1 LIEVRGLEIPE
12 VIRDPLGAFVH
23 RLRRSL
29 PAEEV
34 GDKGLTTMSGDQRAA
49 RELFNK
55 GVALARAGEPKEAFT
70 VYDEL
75 LTRFVDKPDV
85 QEQVAWALFNMGL
98 ALGSSGRTSD
108 EIAVYDELLRRFG
121 TAIVRPQLAGLAR
134 PAWLKGEGSPSPV
147 TQERATQ
154 HAPVAWALYNKGVS
168 QGIVGRTQEALA
180 CYDELLHRF
189 GSATQSRGTK
199 EDALTVPDW
208 MKGDSQV
215 GTPQEEEAEVR
226 EPVAWAL
233 LNRGV
238 ILQSLG
244 HMPDAVA
251 VFDELLRRFS
261 EVKAT
266 SFERL
271 TRPEWLQG
279 SSQDDPHKKELRV
292 QVAWALL
299 NKATALGTLGRT
311 QDSLGTYDELL
322 RRFAG
327 LRGAATG
334 GLTRPGWLKGTQ
346 TAGPVTDPD
355 VREQVAWALFNKG
368 VTLGGLG
375 RTQEALRTYN
385 ELLARFAESR
395 EPDVREQ
402 VSRAVLN
409 TGVLEATV
417 QERMARAPASQGM
430 TLGTLGSAQD
440 PSGYFDQAVKPVQH
454 STTTDLPADSVSA
467 LMGRGVAL
475 GNVEEAIAV
484 YDEVIARFG
493 SATEVQVRKY
503 VAEAMVNQGEVLES
517 LGGKQAAIEVYDEII
532 RRFGEAWEP
541 ALREQVGRALL
552 KMETLGAVPTQ
563 PVAPEPVAH
572 QPAVQD
578 DGETLGTLGQTQEK
592 LSPGEYAT
600 ETDLPHEAA
609 QALVAKGVALGTAQE
624 ALEVFD
630 EVISRFGAAMEV
642 EVCEQVAEAMVHKAA
657 SLGTLG
663 LTTDAI
669 EVCDEVISR
678 FGQAQQT
685 VLRKQVAEAV
695 AKKGV
700 FEAIVRELQGEQEKR
715 GAQEQ
720 AAQEAREAEEKRKA
734 QEQTERRKTEERAAQ
749 EAEEKRKAQEQAEKE
764 AEEKRKAEEQS
775 AREAEEK
782 GKAED
787 EAKKEAQRREPREL
801 IEKGVALGSTEKAIA
816 VYDEV
821 VSRFQEVMDLEVR
834 ELVADALFKK
844 GLTLGALGRMEDA
857 IEACDEVMN
866 LFGNATDMSLK
877 VHVSGALVIKEVALA
892 SLGHMEAVV
901 EVCDEVMD
909 RFGEASHEGL
919 LKQVMETLSNKAVAL
934 KSLGRMEEVVQ
945 VCDEVMDRFG
955 EASHSAM
962 REKVAGAL
970 FHKWVAL
977 GTLGQMEEVIEVLD
991 EVIHRYQEAE
1001 ELSLQEQ
1008 VVRARVE
1015 KGVML
1020 GALGKTEE
1028 EIEIYDEVIA
1038 RFQDTKEV
1046 VLREQMVKALVNKG
1060 VALGTVGRAEET
1072 LTLCDEVVE
1081 RFQDAP
1087 EPVLR
1092 EQVAKALVN
1101 KGVALGTLGRME
1113 ETIEVCDEV
1122 LKRYQEEQEVVLQE
1136 QVALALVNKG
1146 VALGSSDRQE
1156 EAIAVYTEVI
1166 KRFEREMLLQGQVIR
1181 AKELRKALRKSDK
1194 GDPKKPE

>member
-1 LIEVRGLEIPE
+1 MIEVRGLELPE

-29 PAEEV
+29 PAQEV

-85 QEQVAWALFNMGL
+85 QAQVAWALFNMGL

-168 QGIVGRTQEALA
+168 LGIVGRTQESLA

-189 GSATQSRGTK
+189 GSATQTRGTK
-199 EDALTVPDW
+199 ADALTVPDW

-261 EVKAT
+261 EVKKT
-266 SFERL
+266 PMERL

-311 QDSLGTYDELL
+311 QESLGTYDELL

-346 TAGPVTDPD
+346 GSGPVTDPD

-417 QERMARAPASQGM
+417 QERMARAPASQGT

-454 STTTDLPADSVSA
+454 STTTDQPADSVSA

-517 LGGKQAAIEVYDEII
+517 LGGKQAAIEVYNEII

-541 ALREQVGRALL
+541 AMREQVGRALL

-563 PVAPEPVAH
+563 PVAPEPVAPEPVAH

-578 DGETLGTLGQTQEK
+578 DGETLGTLGHKQEK

-609 QALVAKGVALGTAQE
+609 QALVAKGVALGTPQE

-695 AKKGV
+695 AKKEA

-734 QEQTERRKTEERAAQ
+734 QELAEKEFQ
-749 EAEEKRKAQEQAEKE
+749 EAEEKRKGQEQAKNE
-764 AEEKRKAEEQS
+764 AEEKRKAEEQA
-775 AREAEEK
+775 ARETEEK
-782 GKAED
+782 GQAEE

-821 VSRFQEVMDLEVR
+821 VSRFQEVIDLEVR

-866 LFGNATDMSLK
+866 LFGNAIDISLK
-877 VHVSGALVIKEVALA
+877 VHVGGALVIKEVALA

-919 LKQVMETLSNKAVAL
+919 LKQVIETLSNKAVAL
-934 KSLGRMEEVVQ
+934 KSLGRMEELVQ
-945 VCDEVMDRFG
+945 VCDEMMDRFG
-955 EASHSAM
+955 EASHGAM

-1038 RFQDTKEV
+1038 RFQETQEV

-1060 VALGTVGRAEET
+1060 VALGTLGRAEET

-1087 EPVLR
+1087 ELVLR

-1122 LKRYQEEQEVVLQE
+1122 LKRYQEEQEVALQE

-1166 KRFEREMLLQGQVIR
+1166 KRFERDMLLQGQVIR

>member
-1 LIEVRGLEIPE
+1 MIEVRGLELPE

-55 GVALARAGEPKEAFT
+55 GVVLARAGEPKEAFT

-75 LTRFVDKPDV
+75 LTRFVDKRDV

-121 TAIVRPQLAGLAR
+121 TAIVRPRLAGLAR
-134 PAWLKGEGSPSPV
+134 PAWLKGEGNPSPV

-154 HAPVAWALYNKGVS
+154 HAPVAWALFNKGVS
-168 QGIVGRTQEALA
+168 LGVVGRTQEALA
-180 CYDELLHRF
+180 SYDELLHRF
-189 GSATQSRGTK
+189 GPATQSRGTK
-199 EDALTVPDW
+199 ADALTVPDW
-208 MKGDSQV
+208 MKGDRQL

-271 TRPEWLQG
+271 SRPEWLQG

-409 TGVLEATV
+409 AGVLEATV
-417 QERMARAPASQGM
+417 QERMARAPASQGT

-484 YDEVIARFG
+484 YDQVIARFG

-517 LGGKQAAIEVYDEII
+517 LGDKQAAIEVYDEII

-663 LTTDAI
+663 LMTDAI

-695 AKKGV
+695 AKKEA
-700 FEAIVRELQGEQEKR
+700 FEAFFRELQGEEEKR
-715 GAQEQ
+715 GGQEQ
-720 AAQEAREAEEKRKA
+720 AAQEAREADEKRKAQELAEKEFQEAEEKRRA
-734 QEQTERRKTEERAAQ
+734 QEQTERRKTEERA
-749 EAEEKRKAQEQAEKE
+749 
-764 AEEKRKAEEQS
+764 

-877 VHVSGALVIKEVALA
+877 VQVSGALVIKEVALA

-901 EVCDEVMD
+901 EVCNEVMD

-991 EVIHRYQEAE
+991 EVIRRYQEAE

-1038 RFQDTKEV
+1038 RFQDTQEV
-1046 VLREQMVKALVNKG
+1046 VLQEQMVKALVNKG
-1060 VALGTVGRAEET
+1060 VALGTLGRAEET

-1087 EPVLR
+1087 ELVLR

-1166 KRFEREMLLQGQVIR
+1166 KRFERDMLLQGQVIR

-1194 GDPKKPE
+1194 GDPKKPGPD